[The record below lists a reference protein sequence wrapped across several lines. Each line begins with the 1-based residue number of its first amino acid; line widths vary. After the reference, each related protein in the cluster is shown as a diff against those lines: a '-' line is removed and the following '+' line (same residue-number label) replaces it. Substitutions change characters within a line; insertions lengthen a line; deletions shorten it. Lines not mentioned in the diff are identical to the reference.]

1 MKSIKSL
8 NESEEE
14 QKREKQKQKQI
25 REKEEREAKLKK
37 IVDINGFKYI
47 RKIGEGAYGAVIEV
61 EQNKKIF
68 AVKIILYEGKR
79 GLQTEDVNSF
89 RGKKIV
95 KIIKEIK
102 PEKNK
107 ENNTYDENDY
117 YLYVMECSF
126 IGSLYNFHKFINN
139 KLIYQQPFVE
149 KYGDNLTRFFVLQ
162 MISALKTLYIGNYVH
177 FDIKPDNML
186 LRRGLDLKLIDFS
199 FLKKLTPGKK
209 DKIPGGTPGYVTPEY
224 YENEYFYNETLHKQ
238 DYFAIGMTIFYI
250 KYGYGSLDDYDIKN
264 KNNIIEMYQI
274 TIESIEK
281 AIHKIKSEKFQ
292 DKDFDYFLCNLINI
306 WPEKRF
312 NFEQI
317 VRNKWLN
324 KNTKEI
330 ERIVDINE
338 SDEDNIILE
347 LQKSDFLIRKR
358 NYYQKNSDK
367 KFKNE
372 NNNKNYKQIRK
383 GKFKFGKR
391 NNIYSNKK

>member
-149 KYGDNLTRFFVLQ
+149 
-162 MISALKTLYIGNYVH
+162 
-177 FDIKPDNML
+177 
-186 LRRGLDLKLIDFS
+186 
-199 FLKKLTPGKK
+199 
-209 DKIPGGTPGYVTPEY
+209 
-224 YENEYFYNETLHKQ
+224 
-238 DYFAIGMTIFYI
+238 
-250 KYGYGSLDDYDIKN
+250 
-264 KNNIIEMYQI
+264 NI
-274 TIESIEK
+274 
-281 AIHKIKSEKFQ
+281 
-292 DKDFDYFLCNLINI
+292 
-306 WPEKRF
+306 
-312 NFEQI
+312 
-317 VRNKWLN
+317 
-324 KNTKEI
+324 
-330 ERIVDINE
+330 
-338 SDEDNIILE
+338 
-347 LQKSDFLIRKR
+347 
-358 NYYQKNSDK
+358 
-367 KFKNE
+367 
-372 NNNKNYKQIRK
+372 
-383 GKFKFGKR
+383 
-391 NNIYSNKK
+391 